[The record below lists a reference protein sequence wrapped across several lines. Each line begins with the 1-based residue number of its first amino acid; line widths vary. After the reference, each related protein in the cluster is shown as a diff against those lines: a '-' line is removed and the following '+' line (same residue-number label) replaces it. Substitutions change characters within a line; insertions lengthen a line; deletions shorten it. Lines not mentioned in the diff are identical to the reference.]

1 LHADQISL
9 RLATDEDR
17 SFLLRVYGGTRE
29 EELSVTDWT
38 REQKDAFIEMQ
49 FTAQD
54 TYWREHYVGAEFFV
68 IERRQEDGSTEGIGR
83 LYLHGRTQELR
94 LMDIAILPTFRGQ
107 GIGTLLLNQL
117 IERAASEG
125 KSLTIHV
132 EQFNPALALYERLGF
147 RRIGEFGAYYLL
159 EWKVADSEPTS

>member
-1 LHADQISL
+1 MDADKISL
-9 RLATDEDR
+9 RLATDDDR
-17 SFLLRVYGGTRE
+17 PFLVRVYGGTRE
-29 EELSVTDWT
+29 EELAVTDWT

-68 IERRQEDGSTEGIGR
+68 IERRREDGSTEGIGR

-132 EQFNPALALYERLGF
+132 EQFNPARALYERLGF
-147 RRIGEFGAYYLL
+147 RRIGEFGAYFLL
-159 EWKVADSEPTS
+159 EWKPEGSEPSP

>member
-1 LHADQISL
+1 MHADQISL

-54 TYWREHYVGAEFFV
+54 TYWREHYIGAEFFV

-159 EWKVADSEPTS
+159 EWKVADFEPTS